1 MKKEKRE
8 RRAGGE
14 PVLRRPGS
22 KVRGAAA
29 AKAVEATVEETVPAA
44 VEERVTA
51 TVEEERAGGGMGER
65 VKGRVGEE
73 GDGGDVGDERPGT
86 RRVRVR
92 VRVKKRGLH
101 SWRKVIG
108 KVAAELAVGGVLGW
122 GLWRGGVAWGVF
134 RGVKAREL
142 AEEAMASRQG
152 ADEEKAKALMDEAMV
167 LDGDDVV
174 VLRAAVDLY
183 GERRDNAVM
192 PALKKLLLS
201 EESGEEDLERAARV
215 ALDWGR
221 MELAPVSALQEWSE
235 SGAGGMTEGRMVVVA
250 RWMLMRGE
258 REEAER
264 RLRRAVEAGS
274 ERGEAELGLCE
285 VLLSG
290 GGEGVDEGLER
301 LERLIGDGESELRV
315 RQRGAELAARVMGVE
330 GVREKVDEERLA
342 GFRAAFAPLVA
353 RLDPEDVVECQLWL
367 HAMELAAEPESR
379 QVVFGRVMEEFLPV
393 AEAKQLR
400 IARWFLELGAWERV
414 LGIYEGNPR
423 WVEAEEWEA
432 LRLEALL
439 ESGDFE
445 GAKAVM
451 GRMTAGVSALK
462 REVFRYRIAAGLGG
476 GDELREGRMKLL
488 RAAVEGDP
496 EEVREAAEY
505 AEGRG
510 DRELAIGLYKVLEKD
525 PEEEV
530 LAKLEVA
537 ELQAGAVGGRAGA
550 MVVLESLLSG
560 WPRLEEVRNRLI
572 RMRIL
577 EGRSGADDVAAAVE
591 MAAGARGYA
600 PFQVTAALARLV
612 SGQSKEALELL
623 EGNGGRN
630 RREAEAVN
638 PVVSAAVLA
647 AGGREEDAKRVREAM
662 GGRELT
668 AGEKALLERWMPGE
682 G

>member
-1 MKKEKRE
+1 M
-8 RRAGGE
+8 
-14 PVLRRPGS
+14 RRPKA
-22 KVRGAAA
+22 KVRGEAAA
-29 AKAVEATVEETVPAA
+29 GAVEESVEESVEETVK
-44 VEERVTA
+44 A
-51 TVEEERAGGGMGER
+51 TVEEERAGGGEGER
-65 VKGRVGEE
+65 VEGGVGEE
-73 GDGGDVGDERPGT
+73 GDGGGERPGM

-92 VRVKKRGLH
+92 VRVMKKEEH
-101 SWRKVIG
+101 PWRKVIW
-108 KVAAELAVGGVLGW
+108 KVAAVLAVGGVLGW
-122 GLWRGGVAWGVF
+122 GLWRGAVYLGVF

-142 AEEAMASRQG
+142 AAEAKASWLAEDEKKATALVEEAL
-152 ADEEKAKALMDEAMV
+152 K
-167 LDGDDVV
+167 LDGDDLM
-174 VLRAAVDLY
+174 VLRTAVDLY

-192 PALKKLLLS
+192 PALQKLLVS
-201 EESGEEDLERAARV
+201 EEVGEEDLERAAKV
-215 ALDWGR
+215 AVDWGR
-221 MELAPVSALQEWSE
+221 LELTPVRALNEWSQ
-235 SGAGGMTEGRMVVVA
+235 SGASGMTEGRMVVVA

-258 REEAER
+258 REEAEK
-264 RLRRAVEAGS
+264 RLRMAVEAGS
-274 ERGEAELGLCE
+274 KRGEAELGLCE

-301 LERLIGDGESELRV
+301 LERLIGDGERGLRV
-315 RQRGAELAARVMGVE
+315 RQRGAELAARVMGVK

-353 RLDPEDVVECQLWL
+353 RLDPEDGVGCQLWL

-379 QVVFGRVMEEFLPV
+379 QVVFGRVMEEFMPV
-393 AEAKQLR
+393 AEEMQLR

-414 LGIYEGNPR
+414 LGIYEGNPQ
-423 WVEAEEWEA
+423 WGDAGEWES
-432 LRLEALL
+432 LRVEALL

-462 REVFRYRIAAGLGG
+462 RAGFRYRIAAGLGG
-476 GDELREGRMKLL
+476 GDELTDSRMKLL
-488 RAAVEGDP
+488 RAAAEGDP

-537 ELQAGAVGGRAGA
+537 ELQSGAVEGRAGA
-550 MVVLESLLSG
+550 MAVLESLLRG

-572 RMRIL
+572 RMRLL
-577 EGRSGADDVAAAVE
+577 EGRSGADDAAAAVE

-612 SGQSKEALELL
+612 SGQPKEALELL
-623 EGNGGRN
+623 EGNGGKN
-630 RREAEAVN
+630 RREAEAGN
-638 PVVSAAVLA
+638 PVVSVAVLA
-647 AGGREEDAKRVREAM
+647 AGGRDEDAKKVRTAM
-662 GGRELT
+662 GERPLT
-668 AGEKALLERWMPGE
+668 AGEKALLDRWMPGVK
-682 G
+682 